1 MMTFIFMKNSTLK
14 SCWASGIH
22 GADCTLM
29 KNCTDLDKNETVR
42 GSLLDIIEKTGFD
55 IIGGV
60 AGEPLHVG
68 LGHGWANDWLNHGN
82 IEFKRAPVGTV

>member
-1 MMTFIFMKNSTLK
+1 M
-14 SCWASGIH
+14 
-22 GADCTLM
+22 
-29 KNCTDLDKNETVR
+29 VR

>member
-1 MMTFIFMKNSTLK
+1 MTWTSNE
-14 SCWASGIH
+14 
-22 GADCTLM
+22 
-29 KNCTDLDKNETVR
+29 NETVR

-68 LGHGWANDWLNHGN
+68 LGHGWANDWLNHGKYR
-82 IEFKRAPVGTV
+82 IQEGTSGYCLKRDFGFYGLGFEQF